1 MATDYLTLEE
11 VCETL
16 SKTPDEVK
24 AMVAD
29 GRLSEIRDGGKAFFK
44 KSEVDQIAAKEGSSI
59 VDLALTDEADVQE
72 TNESFASALSSL
84 ADSSSNTGLLDENPP
99 AEAIGEVPAELD
111 IPAPGD
117 SGGLAE
123 ISLADLPEELPA
135 APREEA
141 APAADL
147 LGSDLDLMPVD
158 EGSAP
163 ADKGS
168 AEAIPDLG
176 LSGSSILGLDSEQP
190 ADKPPAREASK
201 PAKVGISVF
210 DDDELPIAADPMG
223 ETQISAGVPE
233 LESVGSGSGLLD
245 LTREKDDTSLG
256 AELLDVISPSE
267 ATGGETETEGEAI
280 EVVEA
285 AETVEDTDPSAIE
298 DAEPAEAVEAAEE
311 EAPVLVAPRKRAPTA
326 MKGAVPLNI
335 CLGIGLLGLAAAGL
349 ATAGAIQGVWPDFLS
364 VIAKEIPHYVA
375 FGVAGVAVI
384 VAGVLGILA
393 DRPK

>member
-59 VDLALTDEADVQE
+59 VDLALSDDADVQE

-84 ADSSSNTGLLDENPP
+84 ADSSSNAGLLDENPP
-99 AEAIGEVPAELD
+99 PEAAAEAPAELD
-111 IPAPGD
+111 IPLSGG

-123 ISLADLPEELPA
+123 INLADLPEELPA

-141 APAADL
+141 APAGDL
-147 LGSDLDLMPVD
+147 LGSDVDLAPTD
-158 EGSAP
+158 EDAAL

-176 LSGSSILGLDSEQP
+176 LSGSSILGLEP
-190 ADKPPAREASK
+190 EKPTAKPPVREESK

-210 DDDELPIAADPMG
+210 DDDELPITADPMG

-233 LESVGSGSGLLD
+233 LETVGSGSGLLD
-245 LTREKDDTSLG
+245 LTRESDDTSLG

-267 ATGGETETEGEAI
+267 AEGGETETEGEAI

-285 AETVEDTDPSAIE
+285 AETAEDSGPEAME
-298 DAEPAEAVEAAEE
+298 AAEPADTATEE
-311 EAPVLVAPRKRAPTA
+311 EAPVLVAPRKRAPAAT
-326 MKGAVPLNI
+326 KGAVPLNV
-335 CLGIGLLGLAAAGL
+335 CAGLGLLGLAIAAL
-349 ATAGAIQGVWPDFLS
+349 ATAGAIQGVWPSFLS
-364 VIAKEIPHYVA
+364 VIAKDIPHYAA
-375 FGVAGVAVI
+375 FGGLAVVAVA
-384 VAGVLGILA
+384 AGIYGILA